1 MHRTVFPPGKVPGS
15 QFPNAMRRPVF
26 DDLEL
31 IEPKQ
36 DLYVLLFIQLKGGN
50 DILEFPVIDEQIR
63 YEENLGVAD
72 QVYEQGACAIPTE
85 IPCD

>member
-1 MHRTVFPPGKVPGS
+1 
-15 QFPNAMRRPVF
+15 MRRPVF